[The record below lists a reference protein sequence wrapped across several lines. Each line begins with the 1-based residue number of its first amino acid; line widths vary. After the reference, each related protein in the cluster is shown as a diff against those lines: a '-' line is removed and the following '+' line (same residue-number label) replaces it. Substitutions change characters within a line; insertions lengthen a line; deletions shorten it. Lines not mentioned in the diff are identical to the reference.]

1 MDYRDNAVV
10 MKGIVKRFPGVLAN
24 DHVDLFVEKGEIH
37 AIVGENG
44 AGKTTLM
51 NQLYGL
57 LHPDEGEIYVF
68 GERVNFKGPRDAIK
82 HGIGMVHQH
91 FMLVDNLTVAEN
103 VVLGSETTKAG
114 VLFDLN
120 EARRSVEEL
129 SEKYGLH
136 VDVDAKIEDI
146 PVGMQQRVEI
156 IKTLY
161 RGAEILIFDEPTA
174 VLTPQET
181 EELFEVMRRLKEA
194 GKTMIFISHKL
205 NEVME
210 ISDRITV
217 MRLGKVTANL
227 ITRET
232 TPVEIARA
240 MVGRDVVLRVE
251 KPFKEPGDVV
261 LRVEDLWVK
270 DNRGLDAVKGV
281 SFTVRSG
288 EIVGIAGV
296 AGNGQ
301 TELVEAITGLR
312 RVEKGKI
319 VLEGVD
325 VTGFDPRTLR
335 DLGMSHIPED
345 RLKHGLI
352 VQYPAY
358 YNMILGQH
366 WWKPFSENG
375 FLNHTAIYDNAQKLF
390 EEFDVRPRN
399 VNMFGGNFSG
409 GNQQKIVVARE
420 INAKPKVMIVAQP
433 TRGLDVGAIEF
444 IHKTLLEMRQ
454 RGVAILMVSM
464 ELEEVFS
471 LSDRILVM
479 YEGQIMG
486 EVRPEEITVEE
497 VGLMMA
503 GKRLEEVKA

>member
-1 MDYRDNAVV
+1 MEFSDYAVV
-10 MKGIVKRFPGVLAN
+10 MKGIVKSFPGVLAN
-24 DHVDLFVEKGEIH
+24 DRVDLFVRKGEIH
-37 AIVGENG
+37 AVVGENG

-68 GERVNFKGPRDAIK
+68 GKNASFKGPRDAIEA
-82 HGIGMVHQH
+82 GIGMVHQH

-103 VVLGSETTKAG
+103 VVLGSETKRTG
-114 VLFDLN
+114 FLFDLR
-120 EARRSVEEL
+120 EARRVVKEL
-129 SEKYGLH
+129 SEKYGLY

-156 IKTLY
+156 LKTLY

-181 EELFEVMRRLKEA
+181 EELFEVMRRLKAA

-210 ISDRITV
+210 ISDNITV

-227 ITRET
+227 VTSET
-232 TPVEIARA
+232 NPREIARA

-251 KPFKEPGDVV
+251 KTPHEPKDVV
-261 LRVEDLWVK
+261 FEVEDLWVK

-281 SFTVRSG
+281 SFSVRAG

-312 RVEKGKI
+312 KVEKGK
-319 VLEGVD
+319 VRLLGRD
-325 VTGFDPRTLR
+325 VTGLDPRNLR
-335 DLGMSHIPED
+335 DMRLAHIPEN

-358 YNMILGQH
+358 YNLILGQQ
-366 WWKPFSENG
+366 WWKPFSNKG
-375 FLNHTAIYDNAQKLF
+375 FLNHMSIFENAKDLF
-390 EEFDVRPRN
+390 ERFDIRPRN
-399 VNMFGGNFSG
+399 HRMFGGNFSG

-420 INAKPKVMIVAQP
+420 LNAGPKFIVVAQP

-444 IHKTLLEMRQ
+444 IHRTLLKLREED
-454 RGVAILMVSM
+454 VAILLISM
-464 ELEEVFS
+464 ELEEIFS

-486 EVRPEEITVEE
+486 EVKPEETTVEE

-503 GKRLEEVKA
+503 GKRLEEVRA

>member
-1 MDYRDNAVV
+1 MGEHAVE
-10 MKGIVKRFPGVLAN
+10 MRGIVKRFPGVLAN
-24 DHVDLFVEKGEIH
+24 DHVDLVVNRGEIH

-103 VVLGSETTKAG
+103 VVLGSETRRG
-114 VLFDLN
+114 GFVFDLG
-120 EARRSVEEL
+120 EARDRVKEL
-129 SEKYGLH
+129 SEKYGLY
-136 VDVDAKIEDI
+136 VDVNAKIEDI

-156 IKTLY
+156 LKTLY

-227 ITRET
+227 ITSQT
-232 TPVEIARA
+232 NPVEIARA
-240 MVGRDVVLRVE
+240 MVGRDVVLRIE
-251 KPFKEPGDVV
+251 KPPKKPGEVV
-261 LRVEDLWVK
+261 FEVEDLWVK

-281 SFTVRSG
+281 NLKVRAG
-288 EIVGIAGV
+288 EIVGVAGV

-312 RVEKGKI
+312 KIEKGRI
-319 VLEGVD
+319 RLLGND
-325 VTGFDPRTLR
+325 VTGLDPRSLR
-335 DLGMSHIPED
+335 NLGMAHIPED

-352 VQYPAY
+352 VQYPAF

-366 WWKPFSENG
+366 WWEPFSRRG
-375 FLNHTAIYDNAQKLF
+375 FLNHKAILENARDLF
-390 EEFDVRPRN
+390 ERFDVRPRN
-399 VNMFGGNFSG
+399 VSMLGENFSG

-420 INAKPKVMIVAQP
+420 INASPKFMVVAQP

-444 IHKTLLEMRQ
+444 IHRTLLDLRSKD
-454 RGVAILMVSM
+454 VAILLVSM
-464 ELEEVFS
+464 ELEEIFT

-479 YEGQIMG
+479 YEGEIMG
-486 EVRPEEITVEE
+486 EVRPESTTVEE

-503 GKRLEEVKA
+503 GKKLEEVRA

>member
-1 MDYRDNAVV
+1 
-10 MKGIVKRFPGVLAN
+10 MKGIVKRFPSVLAN
-24 DHVDLFVEKGEIH
+24 DNVDLFVKKGEIH
-37 AIVGENG
+37 AVVGENG

-57 LHPDEGEIYVF
+57 LKPDKGEIYISGKKVDI
-68 GERVNFKGPRDAIK
+68 KGPKDAIAN
-82 HGIGMVHQH
+82 GIGMVHQH

-103 VVLGSETTKAG
+103 VVLGSETAKSG
-114 VLFDLN
+114 FLFDLN
-120 EARRSVEEL
+120 EAKKTVKEI
-129 SEKYGLH
+129 SEKYGLL

-156 IKTLY
+156 LKTLY

-181 EELFEVMRRLKEA
+181 EELFEVMRRLKKA

-210 ISDRITV
+210 ISDNITV
-217 MRLGKVTANL
+217 MRLGRVTANL
-227 ITRET
+227 KTSET
-232 TPVEIARA
+232 NEVEIARA
-240 MVGRDVVLRVE
+240 MVGREVVLRVE
-251 KPFKEPGDVV
+251 KPPHKPKEVIFEI
-261 LRVEDLWVK
+261 EDLWVK

-281 SFTVRSG
+281 SLKVRAG

-312 RVEKGKI
+312 KVEKGR
-319 VLEGVD
+319 VTFLGQD
-325 VTGFDPRTLR
+325 VTGYDPRKLR
-335 DLGMSHIPED
+335 DMRVAHIPED

-358 YNMILGQH
+358 YNLILGQQ
-366 WWKPFSENG
+366 WWFPYSSRG
-375 FLNHTAIYDNAQKLF
+375 FLNHKVIFETANKLF
-390 EEFDVRPRN
+390 EEYDIRPRN
-399 VNMFGGNFSG
+399 IYMFGSNYSG
-409 GNQQKIVVARE
+409 GNQQKIIVARE
-420 INAKPKVMIVAQP
+420 INAKPKFMVVAQP

-444 IHKTLLEMRQ
+444 IHKTLIKMRGQ
-454 RGVAILMVSM
+454 DVAILLISM
-464 ELEEVFS
+464 ELEEIFS

-479 YEGQIMG
+479 YEGEIMG
-486 EVRPEEITVEE
+486 EVRPEETTVEE

-503 GKRLEEVKA
+503 GKKLEEVRA